1 MRKLSHAN
9 ERLQELAFVDQINKS
24 GGVGRSNPLNYG
36 VYPVTDFI
44 LAAALTMGHVRKCIV
59 RRVNAR
65 LKLCNLLNFFV
76 FIVETATVL
85 DAV

>member
-1 MRKLSHAN
+1 MSAQHFDCGGSRGSG
-9 ERLQELAFVDQINKS
+9 AF
-24 GGVGRSNPLNYG
+24 VGRSNPLNYG

-44 LAAALTMGHVRKCIV
+44 LVAALTMGHVRKYIV

-65 LKLCNLLNFFV
+65 WKLCKLNFFV